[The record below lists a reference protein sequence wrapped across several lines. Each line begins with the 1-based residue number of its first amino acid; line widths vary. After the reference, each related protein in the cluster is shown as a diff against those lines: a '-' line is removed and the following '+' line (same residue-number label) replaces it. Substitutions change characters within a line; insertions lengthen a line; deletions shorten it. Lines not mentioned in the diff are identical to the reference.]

1 MKLYIVRHGE
11 AGSAQ
16 TDSARELTERGRNQ
30 AQSAANWLAN
40 KVKEPVVLWSSP
52 YQRTLQTAKFISD
65 TLSTDIISHD
75 CLMPDVTPKKVVGEL
90 INEHKN
96 IILVTH
102 LPLVGRLASLLV
114 DGSIYDQPWSAA
126 EIWQLEGDIYASGC
140 LQNTNIWY
148 PSLDAM

>member
-1 MKLYIVRHGE
+1 MKLYIVRHAE

-16 TDSARELTERGRNQ
+16 TDSARELTERGQDQ
-30 AQSAANWLAN
+30 ARSAASWLAN
-40 KVKEPVVLWSSP
+40 TVKEPVVLWSSP
-52 YQRTLQTAKFISD
+52 YRRTLQTAQLISD
-65 TLSTDIISHD
+65 SLSIDVISHD
-75 CLMPDVTPKKVVGEL
+75 CLMPDATPNKVVGEL
-90 INEHKN
+90 INEHN
-96 IILVTH
+96 SIILVTH

-148 PSLDAM
+148 PSLDVM